1 LKNRSNREDS
11 QMNSGLKWLYTIL
24 GGVFVVLITGW
35 LLTTSA
41 EVKTTSTNVAVL
53 QTQFAQV
60 KCDMQEIKDIVR
72 EIRGD
77 QVRRERRENGR

>member
-1 LKNRSNREDS
+1 
-11 QMNSGLKWLYTIL
+11 MNIGLKWLYTIL

-41 EVKTTSTNVAVL
+41 EVKSTSTNVAVL

-60 KCDMQEIKDIVR
+60 KCDMQEIKDLVK
-72 EIRGD
+72 EIRND
-77 QVRRERRENGR
+77 QVRRERRENGK